1 MARIAQLTNKSNQ
14 FNLTTRRFT
23 QAQIEAFAAN
33 PGYITLYGKLADR
46 FGDNGVVSVVIGRK
60 GTAEDVDAYRRG
72 ETPGAAADDMSPG
85 RDMLHLEL
93 WLMSCRVLKRDM
105 EYAMMD
111 SVVEA
116 CRECGVGT
124 VMGYYYPT
132 AKNAM
137 VKDFYQIMGF
147 EKTEETDT
155 GVTIWKFEIPADYEK
170 EKHSNSGECGYG
182 KITRQYI
189 ESGKGEDI

>member
-33 PGYITLYGKLADR
+33 PDYITLYGKLADR

-72 ETPGAAADDMSPG
+72 ETPGAAGDMAPG
-85 RDMLHLEL
+85 GDVLHLEL

-111 SVVEA
+111 GVVEA

-124 VMGYYYPT
+124 IMGYYYPT

-147 EKTEETDT
+147 EKIEETDT
-155 GVTIWKFEIPADYEK
+155 GVTIWKFEIPEDYENK
-170 EKHSNSGECGYG
+170 NIVIAVNADMEK
-182 KITRQYI
+182 
-189 ESGKGEDI
+189 